1 MNLVNAA
8 SDIRFLL
15 DRGYPQKSAVGFVC
29 DHYRL
34 DVKARYLLSRTV
46 LSREVSEK
54 RKAKFLPCNKIEGN
68 SLVIDGYNIII
79 GMESILEKKA
89 YLCDDGVIRDIK
101 GAFRSYKVSSN
112 TEEVVGL
119 ILDFLKEMKPDNV
132 VFLLDAQISK
142 SGMLARMLREKL
154 SEVGLKGDAR
164 TSKHVDHD
172 LKHCREMVGSSDGVI
187 IDEAKRVVNFLH
199 CVVEKFRYLEK
210 GVNEWSGWS
219 QEGKLYSTCSNYSQ
233 PGSDGTG

>member
-1 MNLVNAA
+1 MSLVNAA
-8 SDIRFLL
+8 LDIRFLL

-34 DVKARYLLSRTV
+34 EGKTRYLLSRTV

-68 SLVIDGYNIII
+68 SIVIDGYNIII

-112 TEEVVGL
+112 TEEVVRL

-142 SGMLARMLREKL
+142 SGMLARMLREKIAAA
-154 SEVGLKGDAR
+154 GLKGDAR
-164 TSKHVDHD
+164 TSKHVDYNM
-172 LKHCREMVGSSDGVI
+172 KHCMDIVASSDGVI
-187 IDEAKRVVNFLH
+187 IDEAGRVVNFLR
-199 CVVEKFRYLEK
+199 CLVGRINNLDRNLNKSLI
-210 GVNEWSGWS
+210 
-219 QEGKLYSTCSNYSQ
+219 
-233 PGSDGTG
+233 